1 MLFRSLNAANSAGV
15 SLLTGPAFTY
25 TLGILTRIDYDGGQ
39 FKILAY
45 NSNGS
50 VNTIQLTAGGSTL
63 TKTFNYN
70 AGVLTGITES

>member
-1 MLFRSLNAANSAGV
+1 MLFRSLNPANSAGV

-45 NSNGS
+45 NLNGS
-50 VNTIQLTAGGSTL
+50 LNTIALTDGGQVL
-63 TKTFNYN
+63 TKTLNYTDDI
-70 AGVLTGITES
+70 LTSITNS